1 MENLIKLLNEY
12 EQQRERFWNF
22 DSIIDWKTWLSYKV
36 IFLWKYEK
44 IYFLISKKYGFIK
57 RLVKNNKI
65 DAEWLNYKYMDVV
78 YELECAYLVSKESR
92 IEYLTDFIYM
102 LLSVQED
109 PIEFLLSLLKECK
122 DQKLLKNMWTKRWAK
137 WKAIKRKK

>member
-12 EQQRERFWNF
+12 EQQRERFWNL
-22 DSIIDWKTWLSYKV
+22 DSIIDWKAWLSYKV

-122 DQKLLKNMWTKRWAK
+122 DQKLLKNMWAKRWAK

>member
-1 MENLIKLLNEY
+1 M
-12 EQQRERFWNF
+12 
-22 DSIIDWKTWLSYKV
+22 
-36 IFLWKYEK
+36 
-44 IYFLISKKYGFIK
+44 
-57 RLVKNNKI
+57 VKNNKI

-78 YELECAYLVSKESR
+78 YELECAYLVSKKSR

-122 DQKLLKNMWTKRWAK
+122 DQKLLKNMWAKRWAK